1 LSIEADARGRTTE
14 PAPAEPR
21 VRGYTGR
28 RRTVLVV
35 DDNADNRAVLA
46 GWLAPLGFEVHEA
59 SDGESAIAAAARLA
73 PDAALIDLVMP
84 GLDGLAATA
93 RIRALPLRRP
103 PRIVAVTANAF
114 EDARRRSLAEGCD
127 AFLTKPVDF
136 EELRAVLG
144 RLLELEWEHA
154 DAEPRTA
161 ASPVPPAPSLPT
173 ARVMELRELARAGD
187 VMALEARVEELAR
200 DPLHETSAQQL
211 RAFVARLDLRGIE
224 AWLEQY
230 AGGGGA

>member
-1 LSIEADARGRTTE
+1 
-14 PAPAEPR
+14 
-21 VRGYTGR
+21 
-28 RRTVLVV
+28 
-35 DDNADNRAVLA
+35 
-46 GWLAPLGFEVHEA
+46 
-59 SDGESAIAAAARLA
+59 
-73 PDAALIDLVMP
+73 
-84 GLDGLAATA
+84 
-93 RIRALPLRRP
+93 
-103 PRIVAVTANAF
+103 VAVTANAF
-114 EDARRRSLAEGCD
+114 EDARRRSLAGGCD
-127 AFLTKPVDF
+127 AFLTKPVDL

-144 RLLELEWEHA
+144 RLLELEWEYA
-154 DAEPRTA
+154 DPEPRTA
-161 ASPVPPAPSLPT
+161 ASPVPPAASLPT